1 MSIMQPKIT
10 GYEEEKNKIINQNWF
25 RNDTGIELVNKGIK
39 LLILVMSY
47 MFKNI
52 AEKLNI
58 LSKDIEHIKKTKI
71 DFLEMKSIMLK

>member
-1 MSIMQPKIT
+1 
-10 GYEEEKNKIINQNWF
+10 
-25 RNDTGIELVNKGIK
+25 
-39 LLILVMSY
+39 MSY